1 VQSDAA
7 VRVGVALQMPG
18 IHRPLEAR
26 EMSDGTL
33 RFLCLAG
40 ALLTPRPPELLAVN
54 EPETSL
60 HGRLLP
66 ALARLVVRAAGTA
79 QVLVT
84 THSRTL
90 AGEIEA
96 LSPGART
103 IALHLVN
110 GETRVVDQRLVEDE
124 EETDGGDADGA
135 DEDADS

>member
-1 VQSDAA
+1 MAPCGSSAS
-7 VRVGVALQMPG
+7 PE
-18 IHRPLEAR
+18 P
-26 EMSDGTL
+26 SS
-33 RFLCLAG
+33 
-40 ALLTPRPPELLAVN
+40 PRPPELLAIN

-66 ALARLVVRAAGTA
+66 ALARLVVRAAGNA

-96 LSPGART
+96 LSPPART

-110 GETRVVDQRLVEDE
+110 GETRVLDQRLVEDE
-124 EETDGGDADGA
+124 EETEGGD
-135 DEDADS
+135 